1 MDQLHS
7 LTLEIRLCYIERKEE
22 IRTALLYDKEQIRL
36 CRQKKFKDNGNE
48 DVKNKALTHRS
59 GTL

>member
-1 MDQLHS
+1 MAQLYS
-7 LTLEIRLCYIERKEE
+7 LTSEIRRCYIERKEE

-36 CRQKKFKDNGNE
+36 YRQKKFKDNCNE
-48 DVKNKALTHRS
+48 DIKYKALTHRS